1 MNEQKNTYTLEW
13 HNGSTRPIESGDYLC
28 LFSSGFYMILP
39 FSAKHR
45 LWNAHDNSTYQ
56 GYTPEEIA
64 DHEEMVNNL
73 VAWSPLPA
81 PAEVRPDVFY
91 RH

>member
-39 FSAKHR
+39 FSAKFR
-45 LWNAHDNSTYQ
+45 MWNAYDWHTDPA
-56 GYTPEEIA
+56 YTSEQIA
-64 DHEEMVNNL
+64 HNEEMVENL
-73 VAWSPLPA
+73 VAWAPLPT
-81 PAEVRPDVFY
+81 PKEVRPDIFY
-91 RH
+91 RR